1 VWIVFRDRPYVVVT
15 LLMATMAMQ
24 YSILDVGI
32 PLWVDR
38 YTDAP
43 TWIVAVLFVINTG
56 MVVLFQVSVS
66 RRVEDVSAAIR
77 AVSTSGVVFFI
88 ACGTFALAADGGTA
102 LAVVLLLAGGFIH
115 ATGELLQAAAQ
126 FCLSQDLAA
135 AHAQGQYQGLASTGF
150 SLSAMLAP
158 TVITFLPIML
168 GPPGWWILGGIFV
181 VIGFALIPAVRWAGR
196 TREQYTS
203 VVTAGA

>member
-43 TWIVAVLFVINTG
+43 TWIVAILFVINTG

-77 AVSTSGVVFFI
+77 AVSTSGVVFFV
-88 ACGTFALAADGGTA
+88 ACGTFALAAEGGTA

-126 FCLSQDLAA
+126 FCLSQDWLPPTRR
-135 AHAQGQYQGLASTGF
+135 ASTRGWR
-150 SLSAMLAP
+150 AP
-158 TVITFLPIML
+158 GSRCRPCS
-168 GPPGWWILGGIFV
+168 PP
-181 VIGFALIPAVRWAGR
+181 P
-196 TREQYTS
+196 
-203 VVTAGA
+203 